1 MLNHEQEQAVMSD
14 AQNIV
19 CIAGAGTGKTST
31 LVARLHRLVSDGVR
45 PDSILVL
52 TFTNAAAAEM
62 KARYMKN
69 NATGFTPT
77 FGTFHAFC
85 YSLLATDAAVREAM
99 GFSACPEVPTPQE
112 VKLCEEEAKQRSGT
126 KLSVKALSGDRD
138 DIPMSMRM
146 SYDVYHKT
154 LTKIYREKNLITF
167 GEMCKGVSKLFI
179 NNSPVVDRYKEQ
191 YRYICVD
198 EMQDT
203 DKVQWSFV
211 ESFKGAHL
219 FCVGDAKQNL
229 YSFRGTTSEL
239 IKSLTKRPDWETVKL
254 FRNYRSTEE
263 ICEYANVIHSSWGD
277 SPYNL
282 AIHSESHDE
291 NSVVVNPLLE
301 ASQVTPLQLL
311 DMCKD
316 AESETTAFL
325 VRSNKEVATLI
336 EKFKAAGIKYT
347 TKNSEDSRVLLI
359 QALQD
364 PEFFKAWLP
373 SFLSAEDY
381 AKYIKLKAIDSKN
394 ESAESILQH
403 FGNTNATLSSA
414 YSYYQTFSAVLDTK
428 ASIFEKYEFI
438 ARKLNIVFNL
448 TDVPETEDK
457 ILPTILDKLNST
469 EAPAESKGVYIGTI
483 HSVKGLE
490 YDVVYLLGVGGA
502 SFPLMNEDM
511 DNLYYVGCTRAKK
524 RLYIY
529 TNEHFDEEEDG
540 DECE

>member
-14 AQNIV
+14 SKNIV
-19 CIAGAGTGKTST
+19 CIAGAGSGKTYT
-31 LVARLHRLVSDGVR
+31 LVSRLHRLVNDGVA
-45 PDSILVL
+45 PNSILVL

-62 KARYMKN
+62 KARYMKDSN
-69 NATGFTPT
+69 SSILPT

-85 YSLLATDAAVREAM
+85 YSLLANDMLVRKEMGYTD
-99 GFSACPEVPTPQE
+99 CPEVPTPQE

-126 KLSVKALSGDRD
+126 KLSVKTLSSSRD

-146 SYDVYHKT
+146 SYDVYYKT

-167 GEMCKGVSKLFI
+167 GEMCKGVSQLFI
-179 NNSPVVDRYKEQ
+179 KNSSVVDRYKEQ
-191 YRYICVD
+191 YKYICVD

-203 DKVQWSFV
+203 DKVQWQFV
-211 ESFKGAHL
+211 ESFKDAHV

-239 IKSLTKRPDWETVKL
+239 IKSLTKKPDWETVKL
-254 FRNYRSTEE
+254 FKNYRSTEE
-263 ICEYANVIHSSWGD
+263 ICEYANAIHASWGD

-282 AIHSESHDE
+282 AIHSDSHDE

-316 AESETTAFL
+316 AETETTAFL

-364 PEFFKAWLP
+364 LEFFKAWLP

-381 AKYIKLKAIDSKN
+381 AKYIKLKAMDKKY
-394 ESAESILQH
+394 ESAEMLMQE
-403 FGNTNATLSSA
+403 FGAKNATLTSA
-414 YSYYQTFSAVLDTK
+414 YSYYQTFSAVLDAK

-448 TDVPETEDK
+448 ADVPESEDK
-457 ILPTILDKLNST
+457 ILPTILDKLNSE
-469 EAPAESKGVYIGTI
+469 EAPAETKGVYIGTI

-490 YDVVYLLGVGGA
+490 YDVVHLLGVGGA

-524 RLYIY
+524 HLYVY
-529 TNEHFDEEEDG
+529 TNEYLDKEDEENG
-540 DECE
+540 